1 MEKPGLFWGVLY
13 IAEDM
18 GRFAFLVL
26 DVAVP
31 GLISRDWLREADLE
45 LAAVLYEGACE
56 SMD

>member
-1 MEKPGLFWGVLY
+1 
-13 IAEDM
+13 M
-18 GRFAFLVL
+18 GRFAFFVL